1 MQYCSKC
8 LYPTNA
14 AVDIKLNKE
23 GKCAGCRFF
32 EEMET
37 VDWGVRR
44 IKLEQLLKKYRNN
57 TSTYDCIIPVS
68 GGKDS
73 HYQTYI
79 IKQVYGLNPLLV
91 TFNHICSPLIG
102 IKNMAN
108 IVEKFKVD
116 HIRYTPNPDVIR
128 KLMKYTLK
136 KRGDACWF
144 CQTGVVTVPI
154 QIAVMYKI
162 PLIVWGE
169 HGWSHLFGK
178 KKLDEM
184 AEFDIK
190 ERRELFMRGL
200 SVEEILKDNP
210 GLSKRDLSW
219 AIYPSEKEIA
229 EVGIRGIYLGNYI
242 KWNQKKLTEFVIK
255 NFGFTTR
262 PKARTY
268 NTYADVDCHLC
279 SGTNDYLKYLK
290 YGYGRTTDHA
300 SQDIR
305 EGRITREEGIKLVK
319 KYDHQRPED
328 LNVFLKEMNMTE
340 DELMK
345 IIEPF
350 RDPNVWEKRGDGS
363 WIKKVSVDKDNIIS
377 VDGVEEIEKRLNFI
391 KNWKPEELDPK
402 WYF

>member
-1 MQYCSKC
+1 MKYCTKC
-8 LYPTNA
+8 LYPANT
-14 AVDIKLNKE
+14 AVDIKLDKN

-32 EEMET
+32 EEMKT
-37 VDWGVRR
+37 IDWEERKG
-44 IKLEQLLKKYRNN
+44 ILKELLDKYRNN
-57 TSTYDCIIPVS
+57 DRPYDCIIPVS

-73 HYQTYI
+73 HYQTYL
-79 IKQVYGLNPLLV
+79 IKEVYKLKPLLV

-108 IVEKFKVD
+108 IVERFKVD
-116 HIRYTPNPDVIR
+116 HIRYTPNPDIVR
-128 KLMKYTLK
+128 KLMKYTLRK
-136 KRGDACWF
+136 KGDACWF

-178 KKLDEM
+178 NELKKTV
-184 AEFDIK
+184 EFSK
-190 ERRELFMRGL
+190 EERTKLFMRGL
-200 SVEEILKDNP
+200 SVEDILKDNP
-210 GLSKRDLSW
+210 DMTRRDLSW

-229 EVGIRGIYLGNYI
+229 EVGVRGIYLGHYI
-242 KWNQKKLTEFVIK
+242 KWNQKELTEFVIK
-255 NFGFTTR
+255 KFGFTTR

-305 EGRITREEGIKLVK
+305 EGRITREEGIKLIK
-319 KYDHQRPED
+319 KYDHLRPED
-328 LNVFLKEMNMTE
+328 LDVFLKELNLTE
-340 DELMK
+340 DEFIK
-345 IIEPF
+345 IVEPF
-350 RDPNVWEKRGDGS
+350 RDPNVWKKKSDGT
-363 WIKKVSVDKDNIIS
+363 WIKKVSIDEANAVDLNG
-377 VDGVEEIEKRLNFI
+377 VDDIEKRLNFV
-391 KNWKPEELDPK
+391 KNWKPEELDPN
-402 WYF
+402 WHF